1 MKFKELKGMTR
12 EELSKKTVELEME
25 LIKARAQSTR
35 GTVAKNPHSIM
46 TMRKTLA
53 KIMHISSAQSLS
65 AKKPAVTPG
74 SHSKGEKKAS
84 AKKTKG
90 GQ

>member
-1 MKFKELKGMTR
+1 MRFKELKGMTP
-12 EELSKKTVELEME
+12 EELAKKRSDLEME
-25 LIKARAQSTR
+25 LIKARAQSSR

-46 TMRKTLA
+46 VMRKTLA
-53 KIMHISSAQSLS
+53 KIMHISSSAQKAETPKQGG
-65 AKKPAVTPG
+65 AKMP
-74 SHSKGEKKAS
+74 S